1 MSVDTTRKRADALQ
15 PGDRIIGLTGEGLA
29 VVETVRAVTV
39 DRRDRGGGPA
49 PAPAP
54 ARIVHVAAYRH
65 ADDAE
70 STWAARPS
78 AMIEVAT

>member
-1 MSVDTTRKRADALQ
+1 MSVDTTTKRADALQ
-15 PGDRIIGLTGEGLA
+15 PGDRIIGLTGDGLA

-39 DRRDRGGGPA
+39 DRRDAGDGLA

-54 ARIVHVAAYRH
+54 ACVIHVRAYRH
-65 ADDAE
+65 AVDADT
-70 STWAARPS
+70 TWAARPS